1 MRVSENVPYKFCFVR
16 NLSDCL
22 WQRRFPDSPDRSSFF
37 PIVRKRGWT
46 FPGFLP
52 GILAKAMPV
61 SAQCLTFLS
70 FSSEP

>member
-1 MRVSENVPYKFCFVR
+1 MRVSENVPYGFCFVR
-16 NLSDCL
+16 NLY
-22 WQRRFPDSPDRSSFF
+22 SPDRSSFF

-52 GILAKAMPV
+52 GILSKAMPV
-61 SAQCLTFLS
+61 SAHRLTFLS